1 MERKIKIII
10 LSVLAVLVIGAVGG
24 IIYLHQVNG
33 YKEKVQA
40 IEIGTV
46 NLDNIKD
53 GEYKGSCNVDFIEAE
68 VLVKVKAHKIDRIDI
83 LKHKNGK
90 GKPAEAIVDKVI
102 DKQSLQV
109 DAISGATNSSKVILK
124 AIEDALNKGK

>member
-10 LSVLAVLVIGAVGG
+10 LAVLAVLVVGAVGG
-24 IIYLHQVNG
+24 TIYLHQVNG
-33 YKEKVQA
+33 YKEKVRA

-46 NLDNIKD
+46 NLDNVKD
-53 GEYKGSCNVDFIEAE
+53 GEYRGSCNVDFIEAQ
-68 VLVKVKAHKIDRIDI
+68 VLVKVKAHKIDKIDI

>member
-46 NLDNIKD
+46 NLDNVKD

-68 VLVKVKAHKIDRIDI
+68 VLVKVKAHKIDKIDI